1 MFGQF
6 ISWIKK
12 HKILLGI
19 FVACLILC
27 LPQNVYTLII
37 YFKQDFEEVETGANF
52 SCFNGHDILKDNL
65 KFGIR
70 GVFVTVVGS
79 LGIIS
84 NLFSIL
90 VLKRLAAKS
99 GFNKL
104 LLSLGKYVKIYNFS

>member
-1 MFGQF
+1 M
-6 ISWIKK
+6 
-12 HKILLGI
+12 
-19 FVACLILC
+19 ILC

-37 YFKQDFEEVETGANF
+37 YFKQDFEEIETGANF

-104 LLSLGKYVKIYNFS
+104 LLSLGKTY